1 MGAKRLRATEG
12 VRRIAAGGR
21 PSMEGNIYSRLQTK
35 IIALT
40 LLVTFTPLLL
50 LGVIIYRQFAD
61 MYVDKIREQIR
72 NRSENQAASLD
83 LFLKERTAILGAIAD
98 THSFQTMTN
107 EDNLARKLDVMNL
120 RAGAFVD
127 LGVIDHTGQQL
138 AYVGPY
144 ELTGKNY
151 YEQAWFGEVMSK
163 GLYISDVY
171 MGFRKLPHFIIAIRR
186 QENQKSWILR
196 ATIDPDIFSRI
207 VQAAHIGRTGNAY
220 LLNEEGIL
228 QSKPR
233 FGGNILDKAP
243 VDVSHFGKQ
252 TMVFEQPGANSRNL
266 LLAGAWLKN
275 KDWLLV
281 ISIDA
286 ESEMAPLFATRNAQ
300 ILIIALG
307 IIAIVLTTVF
317 TTRMMIRQLVQSETR
332 MQELN
337 AQLVQSDKLAALGK
351 LAAGVAHE
359 INNPL
364 AVILQKTGWMQDL
377 LDEEEFRKSENLQ
390 EFRTSIAKIDEHV
403 ERARKVVHNML
414 GYARRMEPRLED
426 VDVNQTINQTV
437 DILENF
443 ARANTIDIQTDLMD
457 SVPIIAGDQAQL
469 QQVILNLIRTPSTP
483 SARTAR
489 CRSRAGP
496 TIPRSAS
503 SSPTPGRGSRKTC
516 RRRSSTR
523 FSPPRAP
530 VKAPAWASGSAT
542 PSLKSW
548 EAASPCAAKRG
559 KEPSS
564 RSHCRSS
571 DPKKNKPGSGRLPV
585 GPSTRKRL
593 PEAECRTRIFWSW
606 MTRGIFSKP

>member
-1 MGAKRLRATEG
+1 
-12 VRRIAAGGR
+12 
-21 PSMEGNIYSRLQTK
+21 MEGNIYSRLQTK
-35 IIALT
+35 IIVLT

-61 MYVDKIREQIR
+61 MYIDKIREQIR

-98 THSFQTMTN
+98 THSFQTMTD
-107 EDNLARKLDVMNL
+107 EDNLARKLVVMNL

-196 ATIDPDIFSRI
+196 ATVDPDIFSRI

-220 LLNEEGIL
+220 LVNEEGIL

-233 FGGNILDKAP
+233 FGGNILDKVP
-243 VDVSHFGKQ
+243 VDVSLFGKQ
-252 TMVFEQPGANSRNL
+252 TMVFEQPGVDSRNL
-266 LLAGAWLKN
+266 LFAGAWLKN

-286 ESEMAPLFATRNAQ
+286 ESEMAPLFATRNTQ
-300 ILIIALG
+300 ILIISLG
-307 IIAIVLTTVF
+307 IVAIILTTVF
-317 TTRMMIRQLVQSETR
+317 TTRLMIRQLIQTETR

-377 LDEEEFRKSENLQ
+377 LDEEEFQKSENFQ
-390 EFRTSIAKIDEHV
+390 EFRTSIAKIEEHV

-426 VDVNQTINQTV
+426 VDVNQTINQTI

-443 ARANTIDIQTDLMD
+443 ARANNIDIQTDLMD

-469 QQVILNLIRTPSTP
+469 QQVILNLISNAIDAIGKDGTVSVK
-483 SARTAR
+483 
-489 CRSRAGP
+489 SRADDSEIRVIITDTGP
-496 TIPRSAS
+496 GIPENMQKKIFDPFFTTKSAGKGTGLGLWISFTIIEKL
-503 SSPTPGRGSRKTC
+503 G
-516 RRRSSTR
+516 
-523 FSPPRAP
+523 
-530 VKAPAWASGSAT
+530 
-542 PSLKSW
+542 
-548 EAASPCAAKRG
+548 
-559 KEPSS
+559 
-564 RSHCRSS
+564 
-571 DPKKNKPGSGRLPV
+571 GRLALRSQAGQGAEFTV
-585 GPSTRKRL
+585 TL
-593 PEAECRTRIFWSW
+593 PIVRPE
-606 MTRGIFSKP
+606 KK

>member
-1 MGAKRLRATEG
+1 MESATSQPGGAT
-12 VRRIAAGGR
+12 
-21 PSMEGNIYSRLQTK
+21 PMEGNIYSRLQTK
-35 IIALT
+35 IIVLT

-61 MYVDKIREQIR
+61 MYIDKIREQIR

-98 THSFQTMTN
+98 THSFQTMTDQ
-107 EDNLARKLDVMNL
+107 DNLARKLVVMNL

-243 VDVSHFGKQ
+243 VDVSLFGKQ
-252 TMVFEQPGANSRNL
+252 TMVFEQPGADARKL
-266 LLAGAWLKN
+266 LLSGAWLKN

-286 ESEMAPLFATRNAQ
+286 ESEMAPLFATRNTQ
-300 ILIIALG
+300 IIIISLG
-307 IIAIVLTTVF
+307 IIAIILTTVF
-317 TTRMMIRQLVQSETR
+317 TTRLMIRQLVQTETQ

-364 AVILQKTGWMQDL
+364 AVILQKTGWIQDL

-390 EFRTSIAKIDEHV
+390 EFRTSIAKIEEHV

-426 VDVNQTINQTV
+426 VDVNQTINQTI

-469 QQVILNLIRTPSTP
+469 QQVILNLISNAIDAIGKDGTVSVK
-483 SARTAR
+483 
-489 CRSRAGP
+489 SRADDSMIRVVIADTGP
-496 TIPRSAS
+496 GIPENMQKKIFDPFFTTKSSGKGTGLGLWISYTIIEKLGGSLSLRSQA
-503 SSPTPGRGSRKTC
+503 
-516 RRRSSTR
+516 
-523 FSPPRAP
+523 
-530 VKAPAWASGSAT
+530 
-542 PSLKSW
+542 
-548 EAASPCAAKRG
+548 G
-559 KEPSS
+559 KGAEFTITMPIV
-564 RSHCRSS
+564 R
-571 DPKKNKPGSGRLPV
+571 PEKK
-585 GPSTRKRL
+585 
-593 PEAECRTRIFWSW
+593 
-606 MTRGIFSKP
+606 

>member
-1 MGAKRLRATEG
+1 MESSTSQP
-12 VRRIAAGGR
+12 GGET
-21 PSMEGNIYSRLQTK
+21 PMEGNIYSRLHTK
-35 IIALT
+35 IIVLT

-61 MYVDKIREQIR
+61 MYIDKIREQIR

-107 EDNLARKLDVMNL
+107 EENLARKLDVMNL

-220 LLNEEGIL
+220 LVNEEGIL

-243 VDVSHFGKQ
+243 VDVSLFGKQ
-252 TMVFEQPGANSRNL
+252 TLVFEQPGADSRKL

-286 ESEMAPLFATRNAQ
+286 ESEMAPLFATRNTQ
-300 ILIIALG
+300 ILIISLG
-307 IIAIVLTTVF
+307 IIGIVLTTVF
-317 TTRMMIRQLVQSETR
+317 TTRLMIRQLVQTETR

-364 AVILQKTGWMQDL
+364 AVILQKTGWIQDL

-390 EFRTSIAKIDEHV
+390 EFRTSIAKIEEHV

-426 VDVNQTINQTV
+426 VDVNQTINQTI

-443 ARANTIDIQTDLMD
+443 ARANNIDIQTDLMD

-469 QQVILNLIRTPSTP
+469 QQVILNLISNAIDAIGKDGTVSIK
-483 SARTAR
+483 
-489 CRSRAGP
+489 SRADDSQIRVSITDTGP
-496 TIPRSAS
+496 GIPENMQKKIFDPFFTTKSSGKGTGLGLWISYNIIEKLGGNLSLRSQAGEGAEFTI
-503 SSPTPGRGSRKTC
+503 
-516 RRRSSTR
+516 
-523 FSPPRAP
+523 
-530 VKAPAWASGSAT
+530 
-542 PSLKSW
+542 
-548 EAASPCAAKRG
+548 
-559 KEPSS
+559 
-564 RSHCRSS
+564 
-571 DPKKNKPGSGRLPV
+571 RLPIV
-585 GPSTRKRL
+585 R
-593 PEAECRTRIFWSW
+593 PE
-606 MTRGIFSKP
+606 KK

>member
-1 MGAKRLRATEG
+1 
-12 VRRIAAGGR
+12 
-21 PSMEGNIYSRLQTK
+21 
-35 IIALT
+35 
-40 LLVTFTPLLL
+40 
-50 LGVIIYRQFAD
+50 
-61 MYVDKIREQIR
+61 
-72 NRSENQAASLD
+72 
-83 LFLKERTAILGAIAD
+83 
-98 THSFQTMTN
+98 
-107 EDNLARKLDVMNL
+107 MNL

-243 VDVSHFGKQ
+243 VDVSLFGKQ
-252 TMVFEQPGANSRNL
+252 TMVFEQPGADARKL
-266 LLAGAWLKN
+266 LLSGAWLKN

-286 ESEMAPLFATRNAQ
+286 ESEMAPLFATRNTQ
-300 ILIIALG
+300 IIIISLG
-307 IIAIVLTTVF
+307 IIAIILTTVF
-317 TTRMMIRQLVQSETR
+317 TTRLMIRQLVQTETQ

-364 AVILQKTGWMQDL
+364 AVILQKTGWIQDL

-390 EFRTSIAKIDEHV
+390 EFRTSIAKIEEHV

-426 VDVNQTINQTV
+426 VDVNQTINQTI

-469 QQVILNLIRTPSTP
+469 QQVILNLISNAIDAIGKEGTVSVK
-483 SARTAR
+483 
-489 CRSRAGP
+489 SRADDSVIRVVIADTGP
-496 TIPRSAS
+496 GIPENMQKKIFDPFFTTKSSGKGTGLGLWISYTIIEKLGGSLSLRSQA
-503 SSPTPGRGSRKTC
+503 
-516 RRRSSTR
+516 
-523 FSPPRAP
+523 
-530 VKAPAWASGSAT
+530 
-542 PSLKSW
+542 
-548 EAASPCAAKRG
+548 G
-559 KEPSS
+559 KGAEFTITMPIV
-564 RSHCRSS
+564 R
-571 DPKKNKPGSGRLPV
+571 PEKK
-585 GPSTRKRL
+585 
-593 PEAECRTRIFWSW
+593 
-606 MTRGIFSKP
+606 

>member
-1 MGAKRLRATEG
+1 MESATSQPGGAT
-12 VRRIAAGGR
+12 
-21 PSMEGNIYSRLQTK
+21 PMEGNIYSRLQTK
-35 IIALT
+35 IIVLT

-61 MYVDKIREQIR
+61 MYIDKIREQIR

-98 THSFQTMTN
+98 THSFQTMTDQ
-107 EDNLARKLDVMNL
+107 DNLARKLVVMNL

-220 LLNEEGIL
+220 LVNEEGIL

-243 VDVSHFGKQ
+243 VDVSLFGKQ
-252 TMVFEQPGANSRNL
+252 TMVFEQAGADARKL
-266 LLAGAWLKN
+266 LFAGAWLKN
-275 KDWLLV
+275 RDWLLV

-286 ESEMAPLFATRNAQ
+286 ESEMAPLFATRNTQ
-300 ILIIALG
+300 ILIISLG
-307 IIAIVLTTVF
+307 IIAIILTTVF
-317 TTRMMIRQLVQSETR
+317 TTRLMIRQLVQTETR

-377 LDEEEFRKSENLQ
+377 LDEEEFRKSENFQ
-390 EFRTSIAKIDEHV
+390 EFRTSVAKIEEHV

-426 VDVNQTINQTV
+426 VDVNQTINQTI

-469 QQVILNLIRTPSTP
+469 QQVILNLISNAIDAIGKEGTVSVK
-483 SARTAR
+483 
-489 CRSRAGP
+489 SRADDSVIRVAIADTGP
-496 TIPRSAS
+496 GIPENMQKKIFDPFFTTKSSGKGTGLGLWISYTIIEKLGGSLTLRSQA
-503 SSPTPGRGSRKTC
+503 
-516 RRRSSTR
+516 
-523 FSPPRAP
+523 
-530 VKAPAWASGSAT
+530 
-542 PSLKSW
+542 
-548 EAASPCAAKRG
+548 G
-559 KEPSS
+559 KGAEFTITLPIV
-564 RSHCRSS
+564 R
-571 DPKKNKPGSGRLPV
+571 PEKK
-585 GPSTRKRL
+585 
-593 PEAECRTRIFWSW
+593 
-606 MTRGIFSKP
+606 

>member
-1 MGAKRLRATEG
+1 MGKMLRAPDG
-12 VRRIAAGGR
+12 VHHIAAWGR
-21 PSMEGNIYSRLQTK
+21 SPMEGNIYSRLQIK

-61 MYVDKIREQIR
+61 MYIDKIREQIR

-98 THSFQTMTN
+98 THSFQTITN
-107 EDNLARKLDVMNL
+107 EENLARKLDVMNL

-196 ATIDPDIFSRI
+196 ATIDPEVFSRI

-220 LLNEEGIL
+220 LVNEEGIL

-243 VDVSHFGKQ
+243 VDVSLFGKQ
-252 TMVFEQPGANSRNL
+252 TMVFEQPGADSRKL
-266 LLAGAWLKN
+266 LYAGAWLKN

-286 ESEMAPLFATRNAQ
+286 ESELAPLFATRNTQ
-300 ILIIALG
+300 IVIISLG
-307 IIAIVLTTVF
+307 IIAIILTTVF
-317 TTRMMIRQLVQSETR
+317 TTRLMIRQLVQTETR

-377 LDEEEFRKSENLQ
+377 LDEEEFRKSENFQ
-390 EFRTSIAKIDEHV
+390 EFRASVAKIEEHV

-426 VDVNQTINQTV
+426 VDVNQTINQTI

-469 QQVILNLIRTPSTP
+469 QQVILNLISNAIDAIGKDGTVSVK
-483 SARTAR
+483 
-489 CRSRAGP
+489 SRADDSKIRVIITDTGP
-496 TIPRSAS
+496 GIPENMQKKIFDPFFTTKSSGKGTGLGLWISYNIIEKLGGSLSLRSQVGEGAEFTITLPIVR
-503 SSPTPGRGSRKTC
+503 P
-516 RRRSSTR
+516 
-523 FSPPRAP
+523 
-530 VKAPAWASGSAT
+530 
-542 PSLKSW
+542 
-548 EAASPCAAKRG
+548 E
-559 KEPSS
+559 
-564 RSHCRSS
+564 
-571 DPKKNKPGSGRLPV
+571 KK
-585 GPSTRKRL
+585 
-593 PEAECRTRIFWSW
+593 
-606 MTRGIFSKP
+606 